1 MNYKIIK
8 FIPCIKV
15 KQISLNFIRSLWQTP
30 SHPHS
35 IQQIKLVLNLFLL
48 WYAIQDLAKHTVEEQ
63 IYKYDFN
70 VDCQNQ
76 NLIYLYYLLL
86 AKGDDNHLFP
96 FEYQGNTWCF
106 RLLGWQSLISLNI
119 KGISLY
125 IIIHKDLLINTG
137 ELLISDE
144 SHLRIYGSWLHDIG
158 ISSICKLIFLVYF
171 CDQRIRH
178 SIY

>member
-1 MNYKIIK
+1 MHQSKTNIIEFHM
-8 FIPCIKV
+8 FIVTDPPP
-15 KQISLNFIRSLWQTP
+15 L
-30 SHPHS
+30 HS
-35 IQQIKLVLNLFLL
+35 INQTCIESFLL
-48 WYAIQDLAKHTVEEQ
+48 WYVIQDLAKHTVEEQ

-86 AKGDDNHLFP
+86 AKGGDNHLFP
-96 FEYQGNTWCF
+96 FEYQGYTCHF
-106 RLLGWQSLISLNI
+106 TLLGWQSLISLNI

-137 ELLISDE
+137 KLLISDE
-144 SHLRIYGSWLHDIG
+144 SHLRIHGSWLHDIG

>member
-1 MNYKIIK
+1 M
-8 FIPCIKV
+8 
-15 KQISLNFIRSLWQTP
+15 
-30 SHPHS
+30 
-35 IQQIKLVLNLFLL
+35 NLFLL
-48 WYAIQDLAKHTVEEQ
+48 WYAIQDLAKHTEEQ

-86 AKGDDNHLFP
+86 AKSDDNHLFP
-96 FEYQGNTWCF
+96 SEYQGYTCHF
-106 RLLGWQSLISLNI
+106 TLLGWQSLISLNI

-137 ELLISDE
+137 KLLISDE

-158 ISSICKLIFLVYF
+158 FSSICKLIFLTIYF

>member
-1 MNYKIIK
+1 M
-8 FIPCIKV
+8 
-15 KQISLNFIRSLWQTP
+15 NFIRSLWQTP

-158 ISSICKLIFLVYF
+158 ISSICKLIFLTIYF